1 MHIRKILINL
11 PHLCGSRP
19 LGLIVI
25 VTVNKSDSGLLR
37 IFPRIAPGLPRLAA
51 SGKYAG
57 NQKKCQKKCK
67 YLFHSPFL
75 HFHIVG

>member
-19 LGLIVI
+19 LGLSVI
-25 VTVNKSDSGLLR
+25 VTVDKSDSGLLG
-37 IFPRIAPGLPRLAA
+37 IFFLIVPRFLRLAA
-51 SGKYAG
+51 SGKCAE

-75 HFHIVG
+75 HFDIDG